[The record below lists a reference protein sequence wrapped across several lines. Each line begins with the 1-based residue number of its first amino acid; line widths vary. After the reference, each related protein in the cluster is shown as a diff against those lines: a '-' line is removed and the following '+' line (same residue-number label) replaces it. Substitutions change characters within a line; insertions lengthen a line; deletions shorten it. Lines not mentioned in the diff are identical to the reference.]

1 MSLMEATH
9 VGRPTSRVDGPL
21 KVTGRATY
29 AAEYAAE
36 GLLYGVIVSSTIAAG
51 RIIDMDLGA
60 AKAVPGVVEI
70 YTHENRGKAAW
81 LDRSWRDEV
90 APPGHPFRPLNSD
103 RILFDGQPIALIVAE
118 TFEAARDAASLV
130 RMTYDVDGHCTE
142 LERMRAQSYVPPKKR
157 SGIPPPP
164 SPRGDA
170 EQAFADAPVKIS
182 RDYRV
187 NAEHHNPMEMFGTTC
202 VYDGDGKLTIYDKT
216 QGSQNAQGYVTSVFG
231 LKSKDVRL
239 INHYVGGA
247 FGAALR
253 PQHQLF
259 FAVMASLELKR
270 SVRVSMTRS
279 QMFHIGYRPDNFHA
293 ISLASDEQG
302 RLKSIMHDA
311 VASTSHYEDY
321 QEAVVNWSGM
331 MYHCDNVKLTY
342 ELAKLDTATPCDM
355 RAPGAAI
362 GITALECALDELSY
376 EVGVD
381 PLDMR
386 RINFASKDEN
396 TDKLFTSK
404 ALLACYDEGA
414 KAFGWAKRKPKP
426 RATRDGHELIGWGVS
441 TGMWD
446 AFLQKAEA
454 TARLTA
460 DGRLEVATAASDIGT
475 GTWTILTQIGADA
488 FGLPL
493 EDVKAQIGDSTLPM
507 SPVEGG
513 SWTAASN
520 GSAVQ
525 AACDAVRE
533 TLFKHARKM
542 ANSPLAD
549 AKIEDVSFKERRIF
563 LTDDPGRGL
572 SIEEVMHAA
581 DLTEIKETGKV
592 SPNLLQML
600 KYISY
605 THSAV
610 FAEVRVDDELGV
622 VRVTRVVCAAA
633 AGRIL
638 NPKTARSQIL
648 GGVVMGIGMALH
660 EEAMT
665 DHRLGKIMNKN
676 LGEYHIPAHADVA
689 DIEVIFVDEYDD
701 KVSPIGVKGLG
712 EIGIVGTAAAIG
724 NAIYHATGKRVRD
737 FPITIDKL
745 LD

>member
-1 MSLMEATH
+1 MSVTENLH
-9 VGRPTSRVDGPL
+9 IGRPTSRIDGPL
-21 KVTGRATY
+21 KVTGRAKY
-29 AAEYAAE
+29 AAEYPAPA
-36 GLLYGVIVSSTIAAG
+36 LLHGYIVGSTIASG
-51 RIIDMDLGA
+51 RISKLDLDRA
-60 AKAVPGVVEI
+60 RLVPGVVEI
-70 YTHENRGKAAW
+70 FTHDNRGKAAW

-103 RILFDGQPIALIVAE
+103 RILFDGQPIALVVADSY
-118 TFEAARDAASLV
+118 EAARDAASLV
-130 RMTYDVDGHCTE
+130 TAEYEVDEHCTE
-142 LERMRAQSYVPPKKR
+142 LERKRAEAYVPPKKR

-164 SPRGDA
+164 DPRGDA
-170 EQAFADAPVKIS
+170 ETAFAEAPIKIS

-202 VYDGDGKLTIYDKT
+202 VYEGPGTLTIYDKT

-231 LKSKDVRL
+231 LKAKNVKL

-247 FGAALR
+247 FGSGLR

-270 SVRVSMTRS
+270 SVRVSLTRS
-279 QMFHIGYRPDNFHA
+279 QMFHIGYRPDTYQTV
-293 ISLASDEQG
+293 SLAADGQG
-302 RLKSIMHDA
+302 RLQSVMHDA

-331 MYHCDNVKLTY
+331 MYHCENVKLSY
-342 ELAKLDTATPCDM
+342 RLAKLDTATPCDM

-362 GITALECALDELSY
+362 GVTALECALDELSY
-376 EVGVD
+376 EVGID
-381 PLDMR
+381 PLEIR
-386 RINFASKDEN
+386 RLNFASKDEN
-396 TDKLFTSK
+396 TDKQFTSK
-404 ALLACYDEGA
+404 ALDACYREGA
-414 KAFGWAKRKPKP
+414 AAFGWEKRKSAP
-426 RATRDGHELIGWGVS
+426 RSMQEGQELIGWGVS

-454 TARLTA
+454 SAKLYA
-460 DGRLEVATAASDIGT
+460 NGKLEVSTAASDIGT

-488 FGLPL
+488 FGLAL
-493 EDVKAQIGDSTLPM
+493 EDVTARIGESTLPM

-525 AACDAVRE
+525 AACDAVRK
-533 TLFKHARKM
+533 TLFKHAKKM

-549 AKIEDVSFKERRIF
+549 SKIEDVEVRGGRIYRI
-563 LTDDPGRGL
+563 DDPGRSL
-572 SIEEVMHAA
+572 AIAEVMHAA
-581 DLTEIKETGKV
+581 DLPEIEEKGKV
-592 SPNLLQML
+592 SPNLLQMI

-610 FAEVRVDDELGV
+610 FAEVRVDEDLGV
-622 VRVTRVVCAAA
+622 IRVTRIVCAAA

-665 DHRLGKIMNKN
+665 DHRLGKIMNHN
-676 LGEYHIPAHADVA
+676 FAEYHIPSHADIE
-689 DIEVIFVDEYDD
+689 DIEVIFVDEHDD
-701 KVSPIGVKGLG
+701 KVSPLGVKGLG
-712 EIGIVGTAAAIG
+712 EIGIVGTAAAVA
-724 NAIYHATGKRVRD
+724 NAIFHATGKRVRD

-745 LD
+745 L

>member
-1 MSLMEATH
+1 MSLMEAPH
-9 VGRPTSRVDGPL
+9 IGRPTSRVDGPL

-51 RIIDMDLGA
+51 RIIDIDLDA
-60 AKAVPGVVEI
+60 AKAVPGVMEI

-90 APPGHPFRPLNSD
+90 APPGHPFRPLHSD

-118 TFEAARDAASLV
+118 TFEAARDAMSLV
-130 RMTYDVDGHCTE
+130 RTTYDVAEHCTE

-170 EQAFADAPVKIS
+170 EQAFADAPIKIS
-182 RDYRV
+182 RDYRI
-187 NAEHHNPMEMFGTTC
+187 NAEHHNPIEMFGTTC
-202 VYDGDGKLTIYDKT
+202 VYEGEGKLTIYDKT

-247 FGAALR
+247 FGSGLR

-270 SVRVSMTRS
+270 SVRVSLTRS
-279 QMFHIGYRPDNFHA
+279 QMFHIGYRPDNYHTV
-293 ISLASDEQG
+293 SLASDEQG
-302 RLKSIMHDA
+302 RLRAIMHDA

-342 ELAKLDTATPCDM
+342 ELAQLDTATPCDM

-362 GITALECALDELSY
+362 GVTALECAMDELSY

-381 PLDMR
+381 PLEMR

-404 ALLACYDEGA
+404 ALLACYSEGA
-414 KAFGWAKRKPKP
+414 QAFGWALRKPEP
-426 RATRDGHELIGWGVS
+426 RAMKDGHDLIGWGVS
-441 TGMWD
+441 TGMWE
-446 AFLQKAEA
+446 ASLQKAEA
-454 TARLTA
+454 SARLTA
-460 DGRLEVATAASDIGT
+460 DGKLEVGTAASDIGT

-493 EDVKAQIGDSTLPM
+493 ADVRAQIGDSTLPM

-525 AACDAVRE
+525 AACDAVKE

-549 AKIEDVSFKERRIF
+549 SKLEDVVFKERRIF
-563 LTDDPGRGL
+563 RSDDPGRGL

-581 DLTEIKETGKV
+581 DLAEIRENGKV
-592 SPNLLQML
+592 SPNMLQAL

-622 VRVTRVVCAAA
+622 VRVTRVVCATA

-665 DHRLGKIMNKN
+665 DHRLGKIMNRN
-676 LGEYHIPAHADVA
+676 LAEYHIPVHADIA
-689 DIEVIFVDEYDD
+689 DIEVIFVDEPDD

-712 EIGIVGTAAAIG
+712 EIGIVGTAAAIS
-724 NAIYHATGKRVRD
+724 NAIFHATGKRVRD
-737 FPITIDKL
+737 FPITIDKV